1 MPLEIVYFE
10 RSDGLL
16 PALVF
21 EDGIANR
28 KLAGKLARI
37 AVACAHS
44 GPGLGGGYI
53 EKCHSYPGLWEIRAI
68 HGSDLGRLF
77 CTLEAPILVLLSG
90 VVKRKGE
97 PTPPAALEEAARYL
111 AEYKTTRNIR
121 R

>member
-1 MPLEIVYFE
+1 MSFEVVYFE
-10 RSDGLL
+10 RRDGLL
-16 PALVF
+16 PALTF
-21 EDGIANR
+21 EDSIANK
-28 KLAGKLARI
+28 KLAGKLAHI
-37 AVACAHS
+37 VIACAQS
-44 GPGLGGGYI
+44 GPALGGGYI

-77 CTLEAPILVLLSG
+77 CALEAPIMVLLSG

-97 PTPPAALEEAARYL
+97 PTPRAALEEAARYL